1 MIAMH
6 NATVGHVGLARLER
20 SDGEALR
27 RLFFR
32 LSRETLYRRFHS
44 PIVRPEQAHPERLL
58 DIDHHDR
65 EAVVAVVDGEIV
77 GVARYARWPG
87 TERAD
92 LAVVVA
98 DDWQRQGLATR
109 MLSALA
115 ERADMAG
122 IRTFTASVQG
132 DNQPTLAL
140 LRRFRPMERATFSE
154 GLAEMT
160 LPVRQA
166 DAIR

>member
-1 MIAMH
+1 MISMLTA
-6 NATVGHVGLARLER
+6 AAGHVGLARLEP

-32 LSRETLYRRFHS
+32 LSPESLYRRFHS
-44 PIVRPEQAHPERLL
+44 PIARPEQAHPERLL

-77 GVARYARWPG
+77 GVARYARWSG
-87 TERAD
+87 SDRAD

-98 DDWQRQGLATR
+98 DEWQRQGLATR

-115 ERADMAG
+115 ARARLAG
-122 IRTFTASVQG
+122 IKDFTATVQG
-132 DNQPTLAL
+132 DNQPALGL
-140 LRRFRPMERATFSE
+140 LRRFRPLEHVTFSD
-154 GLAEMT
+154 GICDMM
-160 LPVRQA
+160 LPVWPA
-166 DAIR
+166 DSA

>member
-1 MIAMH
+1 MIAMQ
-6 NATVGHVGLARLER
+6 APTAGHVTLAQLER

-32 LSRETLYRRFHS
+32 LSPATVYRRFHS

-58 DIDHHDR
+58 DIDHRDR

-87 TERAD
+87 TDRAD

-109 MLSALA
+109 MLSGLSELALS
-115 ERADMAG
+115 AG
-122 IRTFTASVQG
+122 VNSFTASVQG
-132 DNQPTLAL
+132 DNQPALGL
-140 LRRFRPMERATFSE
+140 LRRFRPLQRPSFSQ
-154 GLAEMT
+154 GLCEMS
-160 LPVRQA
+160 LPVRA
-166 DAIR
+166 PDGSR